1 MKELDN
7 LIETELTKLDDSLNI
22 EELNLDMDD
31 LSNLEE
37 VYIDKTPTLDLENLD
52 QNTSDDF
59 NQNIKM
65 EINSSSEEPQEK
77 VKTIFIDTNKEQ
89 NRVNTNNPRKD
100 VMKKYGR
107 KKDYS
112 FFSDASNEI

>member
-1 MKELDN
+1 M
-7 LIETELTKLDDSLNI
+7 IETELTKLDNSLNI
-22 EELNLDMDD
+22 EELSLDMDD

-37 VYIDKTPTLDLENLD
+37 VYIDKTPSLDIENLEE
-52 QNTSDDF
+52 NKSDDL

-65 EINSSSEEPQEK
+65 EINSSSEQPQEK
-77 VKTIFIDTNKEQ
+77 VKTIFIDTKEQ
-89 NRVNTNNPRKD
+89 SKVNTENARKNI
-100 VMKKYGR
+100 MNKYGR